1 MSARH
6 DFVAERRL
14 LEIALS
20 GHPSVAPKFL
30 ALPGDLWVESFEP
43 VATVIRDR
51 IRRNIPLDPLVIA
64 ADVAAAIEADG
75 ADTGDNVERARRF
88 VLEASASSPAVGD
101 FDHYAE
107 QALAMRTIRLA
118 DRVVI
123 QLHQQLEAATDP
135 AEVAELVANAATQLA
150 DTGATLA
157 PTATEP
163 PISLQELLDQPDEPY
178 DWIVP
183 NLLERMDRLM
193 LTAYEGVG
201 KSTLLAQFALTLAA
215 GAHPF
220 TGDLIDRDG
229 HRVLVV
235 DAENSVRQIRR
246 RYRKFVANINY
257 LRETRALPPVDWSKQ
272 LRFVIQPAGIDLA
285 DPRDFARLEAKIAAS
300 APDVVL
306 AGPIYRLSKLDI
318 RDEPAAKALV
328 DALDQLR
335 VKYKFTL
342 IMEAHVG
349 HAGETQGGRKLRP
362 TGSSLLLRW
371 PEFGIGLA
379 PYGDAKNEEH
389 PSVVELVPW
398 RGSREERA
406 FPFLIKHGENLLP
419 WVVGHG
425 DYDPGG

>member
-1 MSARH
+1 MSTRH
-6 DFVAERRL
+6 DIVAERRL
-14 LEIALS
+14 LEIALA
-20 GHPSVAPKFL
+20 GHPSIAPKFL
-30 ALPGDLWVESFEP
+30 ALPGDLWIEMFEP
-43 VATVIRDR
+43 VATVVRDR
-51 IRRNIPLDPLVIA
+51 IRRSIPMDPLVIA
-64 ADVAAAIEADG
+64 ADVAAAIETSG

-88 VLEASASSPAVGD
+88 ILEAAASSPPIGD

-107 QALAMRTIRLA
+107 QALAMRAIRHA
-118 DRVVI
+118 DAIAQRL
-123 QLHQQLEAATDP
+123 QQQLETATDP
-135 AEVAELVANAATQLA
+135 TEVAELVTTAAAHLTDSREA
-150 DTGATLA
+150 LA
-157 PTATEP
+157 PATTEP

-178 DWIVP
+178 NWIVP

-257 LRETRALPPVDWSKQ
+257 LRETRALPPVDWKDQ

-285 DPRDFARLEAKIAAS
+285 DPRDFARLEAKIAAA

-362 TGSSLLLRW
+362 TGSSLFLRW
-371 PEFGIGLA
+371 PEFGFGLA
-379 PYGDAKNEEH
+379 PYGDAKSEEH
-389 PSVVELVPW
+389 PSIVELVPW
-398 RGSREERA
+398 RGSRDERA
-406 FPFLIKHGENLLP
+406 FPFLIKHGTNLLP
-419 WVVGHG
+419 WTVAHA
-425 DYDPGG
+425 DYDPGT